1 MGIFLKIAC
10 VFGLEFGWRI
20 VCRIVYFAAYENM
33 NFWNEYSDG
42 CKPKLQVYWLWP
54 LMSQAEQW
62 GLNHQPDRNK
72 LEVEQVSDYI
82 SFFLNM

>member
-1 MGIFLKIAC
+1 MKCEGC
-10 VFGLEFGWRI
+10 EFI
-20 VCRIVYFAAYENM
+20 LIVYFAAYENM

-72 LEVEQVSDYI
+72 LEIEQVSDYI
-82 SFFLNM
+82 SSFLNM